1 MVERTKQFLKSF
13 FFRSVIVFVFLMCFK
28 NIFYM
33 KKILNNFF
41 KFFL

>member
-1 MVERTKQFLKSF
+1 MVEGTKQLLKSF
-13 FFRSVIVFVFLMCFK
+13 FTSVVVFFLMCFK